1 VGYQG
6 ALVVTFQDELFGTTR
21 RLVIK
26 HPIQVGLSSF
36 RIRGMCICVYIYIS
50 SHFLTPLK
58 GKIPDSGVVL
68 NDQYYY
74 EIPERLDT
82 SAKFPS
88 LASFSLYVHT
98 TAKCIGGF
106 SCGSSR
112 LTIWQVFVHVRRD
125 PENRIV
131 LKEIYRF

>member
-1 VGYQG
+1 MLSISLVTHLKSYA
-6 ALVVTFQDELFGTTR
+6 ALVCPPNL
-21 RLVIK
+21 
-26 HPIQVGLSSF
+26 
-36 RIRGMCICVYIYIS
+36 
-50 SHFLTPLK
+50 PLK

-98 TAKCIGGF
+98 TAKCIVGF

-112 LTIWQVFVHVRRD
+112 LTIWKVFVHVRRD